1 MKKIHK
7 LISSAIIIA
16 IIFSYLGIISNAVEE
31 TGETTEPSNPGT
43 STGEGNTTDNTGN
56 NSSSNSG
63 TSGSSNGSQETSGNT
78 GSSTGTGSSSQTTT
92 TQTQRRT
99 TSTSSSSAQAESSNA
114 NLSNL
119 GIRPHDFTGFSPSK
133 TSYSVTVPQDTE
145 SVEVYAQVAD
155 NGATVSGT
163 GTVSLDE
170 GENVVNVTVTA
181 EDGTTKTYTINIT
194 RGEVTE
200 ETTEVSSGEGLSKLV
215 IQQIREMTPEFE
227 TNVYEYTVK
236 YIGENTSLPIE
247 VEPTDE
253 SYQVEIVGNED
264 LKEGENLIT
273 ILVSTSAGENVAT
286 YQITV
291 DKSLVDEEALAREQ
305 AEKEQRQKT
314 IIGAIVAIVVVLAV
328 IIFIIIRRRR
338 NRKFAEEYSGVPFY
352 GMNNEEDY
360 NEFEEEPKALK
371 KKRKFIE
378 DEDIDNEENEKLDD
392 EQEEKD
398 IMKMLAEDEDEKM
411 RRQRVREKF
420 LNGYNRNRIED
431 DIDVDDEQDYD
442 DYDEEYEEHR
452 KRRSKG
458 KRFK

>member
-7 LISSAIIIA
+7 LISSIIIIA
-16 IIFSYLGIISNAVEE
+16 ILFSYIAIISNAVEE
-31 TGETTEPSNPGT
+31 GGEATGNTNTGTNTSEETTTTENT
-43 STGEGNTTDNTGN
+43 SSSSSGSSTSSQGQ
-56 NSSSNSG
+56 SSSN
-63 TSGSSNGSQETSGNT
+63 
-78 GSSTGTGSSSQTTT
+78 TGSSSQSTTS
-92 TQTQRRT
+92 TQNQRTRT
-99 TSTSSSSAQAESSNA
+99 TSSNSSAQSKSSNA

-227 TNVYEYTVK
+227 TNVYEYTAK

-253 SYQVEIVGNED
+253 SYQVEIIGNED

-314 IIGAIVAIVVVLAV
+314 IIGAIVAVVVVLAV

-352 GMNNEEDY
+352 GMNNEEDFDEY
-360 NEFEEEPKALK
+360 EEQPKALK

-378 DEDIDNEENEKLDD
+378 DENIDNEENEELDD